1 MLNLLHVQSFLAVVE
16 SGSFGEAAR
25 RLRCSQ
31 PTVSQHIRKLEE
43 SLQTALLLR
52 ERQPC
57 APTPEGE
64 AFLPY
69 ARSLLKVAGRAEVAV
84 KGRALVIGAS
94 SNVGIYML
102 QPHVTS
108 FSENGG
114 AGTEVD
120 LWIGNNPELADK
132 LERHEVDVAV
142 MEWWDGRPGFA
153 ASLWRRE
160 PLVVIVPPD
169 HPWADAA
176 AVDKAQL
183 AEEPLIGGEPGTGT
197 GRVLRTA
204 LGEAAHGLRVGL
216 QLGSTEA
223 VKHAVKA
230 GLGVSLVLAGT
241 VVDEVRAGSLRALP
255 LAEAETDRAAVGKE
269 LYVIRHANQPDS
281 APANRFATHLL
292 NQASNDS

>member
-1 MLNLLHVQSFLAVVE
+1 MLNLLHVESFIAVAE
-16 SGSFGEAAR
+16 SASFGEAAR
-25 RLRCSQ
+25 RLGRSQ
-31 PTVSQHIRKLEE
+31 PTVSQQIRKLEE
-43 SLQTALLLR
+43 SLQTALLYR
-52 ERQPC
+52 DRQAC
-57 APTPEGE
+57 VPTPAGA

-69 ARSLLKVAGRAEVAV
+69 AHSLLKVAARAEIAV
-84 KGRALVIGAS
+84 KGRALIIGAS
-94 SNVGIYML
+94 SNVGIYLL
-102 QPHVTS
+102 QPHVTA
-108 FSENGG
+108 FRENGG

-120 LWIGNNPELADK
+120 LWIGRNPEVADK

-153 ASLWRRE
+153 ASLWRHE

-169 HPWADAA
+169 HPWADAP

-183 AEEPLIGGEPGTGT
+183 VAEPLIGGEPGTGT
-197 GRVLRTA
+197 GRVLRAA
-204 LGEAAHGLRVGL
+204 LGAAADGLRVGL

-255 LAEAETDRAAVGKE
+255 LAGTEGDRGTVGKE

-281 APANRFATHLL
+281 APANRFAAHLL
-292 NQASNDS
+292 SRAAAPG